1 MGATNHTPNYN
12 LPQFI
17 GTDKPTWLSDVN
29 GAFSD
34 IDTQMKANATSAAQ
48 GISDA
53 AAADLTATA
62 ANNKA
67 NTLDTQINTPSTGL
81 AAVVSG
87 HTTDISGINSDIGST
102 ALPTT
107 AQTLTGAIDELYNSI
122 HVGSISVTSDGT
134 KTFAQLLNELYTL
147 IDPTKIRLES
157 YLDLYVNSVHSR
169 NDMYTIHGVN
179 YVFNSCYI
187 STSTYDLGVVSYS
200 LQNNNSSYSAVI
212 VNNGTNTFSDYGGL
226 TAASGTT
233 FTLVY

>member
-53 AAADLTATA
+53 GAAASTATS

-87 HTTDISGINSDIGST
+87 HTTDISSINSAIGST
-102 ALPTT
+102 PLPTT
-107 AQTLTGAIDELYNSI
+107 AQTLTGAIDEVYDSI
-122 HVGSISVTSDGT
+122 NRGSVTVQKDGT
-134 KTFAQLLNELYTL
+134 KTYGQMLDELYAA
-147 IDPTKIRLES
+147 IDLTKITKDS
-157 YLDLYVNSVHSR
+157 KIVTTDANGAHQVYNILYITATYVR
-169 NDMYTIHGVN
+169 FIYTTMGA
-179 YVFNSCYI
+179 S
-187 STSTYDLGVVSYS
+187 
-200 LQNNNSSYSAVI
+200 SAVHFLADI
-212 VNNGTNTFSDYGGL
+212 NTPNSAYYKCEL
-226 TAASGTT
+226 TAGTT
-233 FTLVY
+233 VFTTETPSVSNKDFTLYY